1 VGAVVLSPAELVEQ
15 YRSELTDFEAAV
27 EDGLTDLEE
36 GRDLPVL
43 ESNRRLGIDYRE

>member
-1 VGAVVLSPAELVEQ
+1 M

-36 GRDLPVL
+36 GRDKPAS
-43 ESNRRLGIDYRE
+43 EANRRLSS